1 MAFKAAAA
9 KSGVPAK
16 MTFMVILSEAFSDGL
31 FLMAVKGR
39 LKDWVL
45 NGAEVL
51 ETVFQTASTVAA
63 GLHVVFLPLF
73 QFGFD
78 APLFQL
84 R

>member
-1 MAFKAAAA
+1 
-9 KSGVPAK
+9 
-16 MTFMVILSEAFSDGL
+16 
-31 FLMAVKGR
+31 MAVKGR

-45 NGAEVL
+45 KGAEVL
-51 ETVFQTASTVAA
+51 ETVFQMAFKAVA

>member
-31 FLMAVKGR
+31 LMVVKGR

-45 NGAEVL
+45 KGAEVL
-51 ETVFQTASTVAA
+51 ETVFQTAFKVAA